1 MMEALIFDLDG
12 VIADTVELHNRTW
25 RQVMAER
32 NLTPTAAQLESTRG
46 LARRDIF
53 GLLFGDT
60 VRDEAEIEA
69 ILARK
74 NQLYHTMLEDM
85 TPDDVLPGVR
95 DWIDSARALGMRVGV
110 GSASRNARL
119 VLRQLRLTEAFDVIG
134 DGTCVIHAKPAPDI
148 FLWVS
153 GALGVN
159 PSRAVVIED
168 GAAGI
173 SAAHRAG
180 CAAVGVGDGEVGAAD
195 IVLGSL
201 TQMPLEAALSQLTE
215 RRSVHRT
222 HESR

>member
-1 MMEALIFDLDG
+1 MIEALIFDLDG

-25 RQVMAER
+25 RQVMAEH
-32 NLTPTAAQLESTRG
+32 NLTPSAAQLERSRG

-53 GLLFGDT
+53 TLLFGDT

-74 NQLYHTMLEDM
+74 NQLYHAMLAEM

-95 DWIDSARALGMRVGV
+95 AWIDSARALGMRVAV

-119 VLRQLRLTEAFDVIG
+119 VLRQLNLTEAFDVIG
-134 DGTCVIHAKPAPDI
+134 DGMCVLHAKPAPDI

-180 CAAVGVGDGEVGAAD
+180 CAVVGVGDGDVGAAD
-195 IVLGSL
+195 IVLTSL
-201 TQMPLEAALSQLTE
+201 AQMPLKAVLSQLAE
-215 RRSVHRT
+215 RRGVHRA
-222 HESR
+222 HESG